1 VAKELAKVLG
11 YTYIDTGA
19 MYRAITLYFIQQHI
33 DYQNREA
40 VADALKHIH
49 LSFVKSSNED
59 IPLIHLNGV
68 NVEDLIRSLEVAN
81 HVSKVAALP
90 EVRTFSVELQQ
101 QMGKDGGVVMDGRDI
116 GTVVFPHAEL
126 KIYMTA
132 SPEIRAERRTKELL
146 AAGKEVSYQDV
157 YNNLMDRDRI
167 DSTRSVSPLRKADDA
182 IEIDTSHIT
191 REAQFDKI
199 LSLATERIKK

>member
-1 VAKELAKVLG
+1 
-11 YTYIDTGA
+11 
-19 MYRAITLYFIQQHI
+19 
-33 DYQNREA
+33 
-40 VADALKHIH
+40 
-49 LSFVKSSNED
+49 
-59 IPLIHLNGV
+59 
-68 NVEDLIRSLEVAN
+68 
-81 HVSKVAALP
+81 
-90 EVRTFSVELQQ
+90 
-101 QMGKDGGVVMDGRDI
+101 
-116 GTVVFPHAEL
+116 VVFPHAEL

-132 SPEIRAERRTKELL
+132 LPDVRAGRRYKELL